1 METSLC
7 QNGKGFYILKN
18 TLTLFYHFYVGK
30 SALNFRSG
38 FQRKKR
44 IKVRMEGL
52 DSTL

>member
-18 TLTLFYHFYVGK
+18 TMTVYHFYVCK
-30 SALNFRSG
+30 SALNFRSD